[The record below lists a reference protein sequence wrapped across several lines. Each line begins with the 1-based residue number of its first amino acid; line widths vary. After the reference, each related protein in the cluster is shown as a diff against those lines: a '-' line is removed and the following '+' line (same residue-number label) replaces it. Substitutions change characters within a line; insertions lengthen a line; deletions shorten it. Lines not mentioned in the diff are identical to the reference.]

1 MRSKLLPLLGVAML
15 AACGPSAGERWDF
28 GMTHVDYI
36 WDKFTWTRTLRESP
50 AYDRYELPR
59 LPPEGAIPVVNPMG
73 EVGPAFTQQEL
84 TTVAAA
90 LPNPLPASAEVVA
103 RGKYVYQNHC
113 VACHGAQGEGNG
125 PVVGPGKF
133 PFAPSVVTPTAQ
145 AYSDGYLYGITR
157 VGRGLMPA
165 YGSRIPEP
173 ERWALVHYLRVLQTG
188 RDVAQPM
195 PPNWQPVP
203 PGPTLRTGAA
213 ATAVPGRDAG
223 TVSAPT
229 TQPATQ

>member
-1 MRSKLLPLLGVAML
+1 MRSKIFPLLAGLL
-15 AACGPSAGERWDF
+15 AACGPTPGERWDF

-36 WDKFTWTRTLRESP
+36 WDRFTWTRTLRESP
-50 AYDRYELPR
+50 SYDRYELPR
-59 LPPEGAIPVVNPMG
+59 LPAAGAIPVVNPMG
-73 EVGPAFTQQEL
+73 DVGRPFTQQEL
-84 TTVAAA
+84 GTVAAA
-90 LPNPLPASAEVVA
+90 LANPLPPSAEVIA
-103 RGKYVYQNHC
+103 RGRYVYQNQC
-113 VACHGAQGEGNG
+113 VVCHGATGAGDG
-125 PVVGPGKF
+125 PVIGPGKF
-133 PFAPSVVTPTAQ
+133 PYAPSLLTPTAQ

-188 RDVAQPM
+188 QDVAPPM

-213 ATAVPGRDAG
+213 ATAVPARDGG
-223 TVSAPT
+223 TAPAAPT
-229 TQPATQ
+229 TQPATP